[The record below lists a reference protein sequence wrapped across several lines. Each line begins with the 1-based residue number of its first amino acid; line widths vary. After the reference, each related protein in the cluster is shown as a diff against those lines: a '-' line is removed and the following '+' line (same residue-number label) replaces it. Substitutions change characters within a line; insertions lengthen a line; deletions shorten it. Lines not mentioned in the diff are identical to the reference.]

1 MNNHE
6 DRLTQVEDDNEILLE
21 AINLVILSMKAG
33 MKKTA
38 ILLGWN
44 IALTV
49 AVLLLM
55 FT

>member
-6 DRLTQVEDDNEILLE
+6 DRLTQVDEILLE

-33 MKKTA
+33 MKKTT